1 MSKIALVAIGGN
13 SLIKDKNHQ
22 TVPDQWKAIQ
32 ETCSHIASMIQDGWS
47 TVITHGNGPQVGFIL
62 LRSELASNV
71 LHTTPLDLC
80 VADTQGAIGFMIQK
94 SLHNEFKRRGL
105 EKWAVTVVTQ
115 VLVDKKD
122 KAFRNPTKPIGP
134 FYDEDKA
141 RKYQDERGWSI
152 VRDADRGWRRAVPS
166 PMPFRIIEQDAV
178 KTLLDKGMVVV
189 AAGGG
194 GVPVV
199 EENGELREV
208 EAVID
213 KDYASA
219 LLASSIEADL
229 LLISTGIEKVALDFG
244 RPSQRF
250 LDRMTLSETKM
261 YYKERQFPEGSMGPK
276 IEAIISFLEE
286 GGKEAIITNPENIER
301 ALLGETGTHIVP

>member
-1 MSKIALVAIGGN
+1 
-13 SLIKDKNHQ
+13 
-22 TVPDQWKAIQ
+22 
-32 ETCSHIASMIQDGWS
+32 
-47 TVITHGNGPQVGFIL
+47 
-62 LRSELASNV
+62 
-71 LHTTPLDLC
+71 
-80 VADTQGAIGFMIQK
+80 
-94 SLHNEFKRRGL
+94 
-105 EKWAVTVVTQ
+105 
-115 VLVDKKD
+115 
-122 KAFRNPTKPIGP
+122 
-134 FYDEDKA
+134 
-141 RKYQDERGWSI
+141 
-152 VRDADRGWRRAVPS
+152 
-166 PMPFRIIEQDAV
+166 MPFRIIEQDAV

-261 YYKERQFPEGSMGPK
+261 YYKEGQFPEGSMGPK